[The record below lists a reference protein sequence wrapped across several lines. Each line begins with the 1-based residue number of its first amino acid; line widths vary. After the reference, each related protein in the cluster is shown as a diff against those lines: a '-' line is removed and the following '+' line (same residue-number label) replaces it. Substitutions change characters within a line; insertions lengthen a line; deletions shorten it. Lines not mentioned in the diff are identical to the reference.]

1 MGLKS
6 SIISREVCTTTTLEE
21 GSGDG
26 GDDNSHRATSLEDVP
41 QSPGMHLFYSFMTDR
56 LPENSEVQNSF
67 AMFFNFLLKSIEL
80 PIFLS
85 NILSF
90 ILFDYISE
98 NCIEA

>member
-6 SIISREVCTTTTLEE
+6 SIISREVCTATTLEE

-80 PIFLS
+80 G
-85 NILSF
+85 IL
-90 ILFDYISE
+90 
-98 NCIEA
+98 

>member
-41 QSPGMHLFYSFMTDR
+41 QSPGMHLFCSFMTDR
-56 LPENSEVQNSF
+56 LPENSEVFKTVLQCF
-67 AMFFNFLLKSIEL
+67 SI
-80 PIFLS
+80 FCS
-85 NILSF
+85 KV
-90 ILFDYISE
+90 
-98 NCIEA
+98 